1 MHSAPLGK
9 SHHQILTFEFGCYT
23 RDSGTGKG
31 ERLIYAKGDS
41 KGMRERLAARGLTE
55 GLAQLGVQEAWDYL
69 ADEVRSLTEDF
80 IPTTK
85 GGKTGKRKPLWFNEK
100 ALLKVKLK
108 RAAFQ
113 RYLQTR
119 EGKDYVLYTHACN
132 QAKSA
137 CRRALKDFEK
147 QEARSAKLNP
157 KAFFA
162 VIHANSKLRTKES
175 C

>member
-1 MHSAPLGK
+1 M
-9 SHHQILTFEFGCYT
+9 
-23 RDSGTGKG
+23 TG
-31 ERLIYAKGDS
+31 
-41 KGMRERLAARGLTE
+41 

-69 ADEVRSLTEDF
+69 DGEVKSLTEEF
-80 IPTTK
+80 IPTAK
-85 GGKTGKRKPLWFNEK
+85 GGKTRKRKPLWFDEK

-119 EGKDYVLYTHACN
+119 EGRDYVLYTRARN

-147 QEARSAKLNP
+147 QVARSAKSNP

-162 VIHANSKLRTKES
+162 YVNSKLRTKETVADLRDTNGRKATS
-175 C
+175 DTGKAGTCSILSFPVCSLKRT